1 MVASIDLSG
10 SQRHAGEV
18 EGTAA
23 VTAPRTRQHEK
34 RNLSPVYRLSIARP
48 DSKRA
53 IRSLPPAST
62 SPAEKTV
69 LHHLQKAKSWQPTQR
84 GLAFDVTI
92 SLSAPGKEAR
102 EAPANPLQQQRLPST
117 SEAVWCLALNRIG
130 DVLRGVGAS
139 VQRASGH
146 QIQLESVVLR
156 QPTRDETKARNM
168 AASPTHQSSCKRRLS
183 GSWSRI
189 RLKKSSRRRSPP
201 TPASGCAAAVISDI
215 EVLTH
220 ARKKRG
226 TAPSSRLLPLPGLI
240 LRLPARQHHNNI
252 LFGACQGHQAR

>member
-62 SPAEKTV
+62 SPAEQTV

-102 EAPANPLQQQRLPST
+102 EAPANPLPQQRLPST

-130 DVLRGVGAS
+130 DVLWWGRSFGAAGK
-139 VQRASGH
+139 RASNSARVGRASAANPGRNKGS
-146 QIQLESVVLR
+146 IQG
-156 QPTRDETKARNM
+156 
-168 AASPTHQSSCKRRLS
+168 RLS
-183 GSWSRI
+183 N
-189 RLKKSSRRRSPP
+189 SSEQLQTATVWQLVANSIEKIIPP
-201 TPASGCAAAVISDI
+201 S
-215 EVLTH
+215 
-220 ARKKRG
+220 
-226 TAPSSRLLPLPGLI
+226 
-240 LRLPARQHHNNI
+240 
-252 LFGACQGHQAR
+252 

>member
-10 SQRHAGEV
+10 SQRHAGKV

-62 SPAEKTV
+62 SPAEQTV
-69 LHHLQKAKSWQPTQR
+69 LHRLQKAKSWQPTQR

-117 SEAVWCLALNRIG
+117 SEAVLVPGPKPHWGRAVVGSELRCSGQAGIKFSSSRSCFGSQPGTKQRLETWPPLQFIRAAANGDCLA
-130 DVLRGVGAS
+130 VG
-139 VQRASGH
+139 R
-146 QIQLESVVLR
+146 EF
-156 QPTRDETKARNM
+156 D
-168 AASPTHQSSCKRRLS
+168 
-183 GSWSRI
+183 
-189 RLKKSSRRRSPP
+189 
-201 TPASGCAAAVISDI
+201 
-215 EVLTH
+215 
-220 ARKKRG
+220 
-226 TAPSSRLLPLPGLI
+226 
-240 LRLPARQHHNNI
+240 
-252 LFGACQGHQAR
+252 